1 MSNRTYTNYLI
12 VALFMIVVLGLS
24 SCAPSGYE
32 RDEAGF
38 FSGIWHGII
47 VGFSLI
53 GKLFG
58 ADIGIYAEHNSGFTY
73 WLGFIIGIGGLGRGA
88 TRTY

>member
-1 MSNRTYTNYLI
+1 MFLVITCL
-12 VALFMIVVLGLS
+12 V

-32 RDEAGF
+32 PHEAGF

-47 VGFSLI
+47 LIFSLI

-58 ADIGIYAEHNSGFTY
+58 ADVGIYAEHNSGFFY
-73 WLGFIIGIGGLGRGA
+73 WLGFIIGIGALGGGGSRA
-88 TRTY
+88 RR